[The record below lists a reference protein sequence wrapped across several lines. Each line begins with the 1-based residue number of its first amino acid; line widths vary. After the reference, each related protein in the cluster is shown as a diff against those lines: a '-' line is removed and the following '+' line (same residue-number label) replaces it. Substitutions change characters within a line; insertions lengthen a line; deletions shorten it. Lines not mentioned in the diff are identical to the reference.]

1 MGSAKID
8 HVLEMDKRRLADLYF
23 VYKLVQLVEW
33 HKGVVG
39 ADSSQHFDA

>member
-1 MGSAKID
+1 MVSAKID
-8 HVLEMDKRRLADLYF
+8 HVLEMSKRRLSDLYF

-33 HKGVVG
+33 HKGAVG